1 MHSFII
7 VAHDIQKR
15 KEYIADF
22 CRTQQIGKFD
32 QKLYEP
38 VDASFGV
45 ALIRELQTAAFFK
58 PIQSTDKAII
68 LENAETLTTEAQNAL
83 LKILEEPPLHT
94 FIFLSCATDAYF
106 LPTILSRCKEI
117 HIADIKKDQSSEK
130 NETLT
135 HYVQVVTTGSL
146 GEKLALAEE
155 ITAQRDVLM
164 ETLVGIITILRERM
178 VQDTH
183 SPVYPHLLTG
193 LQRAY
198 QLIETTNVT
207 PRMILEHTFLEL

>member
-15 KEYIADF
+15 KEYITDF

-38 VDASFGV
+38 IDTSFGV
-45 ALIRELQTAAFFK
+45 ALIRELQAQAFLK
-58 PIQSTDKAII
+58 PIQSTDKALI
-68 LENAETLTTEAQNAL
+68 LESAETLTVEAQNAL
-83 LKILEEPPLHT
+83 LKLLEEPPLHT

-117 HIADIKKDQSSEK
+117 RIAEIRKDQSPEK
-130 NETLT
+130 NEILT
-135 HYVQVVTTGSL
+135 HYAQVVTTGSP
-146 GEKLALAEE
+146 GEKLVLAEE
-155 ITAQRDVLM
+155 LTAQKDMLM
-164 ETLVGIITILRERM
+164 ETLVGILTVLRERM
-178 VQDTH
+178 LQDTH
-183 SPVYPHLLTG
+183 SPVYPHVLTV